1 MGSRV
6 STFPGAS
13 EPRLW
18 SRPDVRFLDEAQ
30 KGERFVA
37 WVRLAAN
44 LGFVALFALY
54 RAIGD
59 FSDAFPTR
67 ALAAAL
73 VGTCVSS
80 LILAATHRPRAAR
93 WLPFVSSL
101 FDLTSISASFL
112 WLAQVDPL
120 RASNLA
126 LVYLLVI
133 AGTCLRYDARLTL
146 MTGAAAILQYAI
158 VIWAALHP
166 EALGIH
172 IRDGSRDA
180 WTEGLLLRP
189 FLLGL
194 GTLLVAKVVV
204 RTQRL
209 RQQANH
215 DRLTGLLNRGYFDE
229 RFAAEVAR
237 AERAGERFTLVM
249 LDVDHFKR
257 FNDEHGHAAGDRALR
272 TVAGALA
279 RSFRA
284 SDLLARYGGEE
295 FVAVLFRTSAEGVL
309 DRLEATRER
318 IARTAVALAREGA
331 PRHVT
336 ASFGVAAYPD
346 DGLTAQALLET
357 ADRRLYAAKL
367 AGRDRVIAADPT
379 PQRVE
384 ALAAA
389 PAPGQSEAPAV

>member
-1 MGSRV
+1 MGSRA
-6 STFPGAS
+6 STLPGAS

-18 SRPDVRFLDEAQ
+18 SRPDVRFLDEAE

-44 LGFVALFALY
+44 LGFVALFTLY

-73 VGTCVSS
+73 VGAAVST
-80 LILAATHRPRAAR
+80 LILVAAHRPRSAR
-93 WLPFVSSL
+93 WLPFASSL
-101 FDLTSISASFL
+101 FDLSSISASFL
-112 WLAQVDPL
+112 WLAQIDPL

-158 VIWAALHP
+158 VIFAALHP
-166 EALGIH
+166 EALGI
-172 IRDGSRDA
+172 RTGADSREA
-180 WTEGLLLRP
+180 WEHGLLLRP

-237 AERAGERFTLVM
+237 AERAGERFTLVL

-257 FNDEHGHAAGDRALR
+257 WNDEHGHAAGDRALR
-272 TVAGALA
+272 AVAGVLA

-295 FVAVLFRTSAEGVL
+295 FVAVLFRARIADVAE
-309 DRLEATRER
+309 RLETTRER
-318 IARTAVALAREGA
+318 IARTPVALPRDGA
-331 PRHVT
+331 PSAVT
-336 ASFGVAAYPD
+336 ASFGVAAYPE
-346 DGLTAQALLET
+346 DGLSAAALLET

-367 AGRDRVIAADPT
+367 AGRDRIVTSDPPLPRLAPPAA
-379 PQRVE
+379 
-384 ALAAA
+384 
-389 PAPGQSEAPAV
+389 

>member
-1 MGSRV
+1 MRASTLPGS
-6 STFPGAS
+6 S

-37 WVRLAAN
+37 WARLAAN
-44 LGFVALFALY
+44 LGLVGLFTLY

-59 FSDAFPTR
+59 FADAFPTR

-73 VGTCVSS
+73 VGASFS
-80 LILAATHRPRAAR
+80 AGILVAAYRRDAAR
-93 WLPFVSSL
+93 WLPFFSSL
-101 FDLTSISASFL
+101 VDLTSISASFL

-126 LVYLLVI
+126 LVYLLII
-133 AGTCLRYDARLTL
+133 AATCLRYDARLTIV
-146 MTGAAAILQYAI
+146 TGAAAILQYEI
-158 VIWAALHP
+158 VVWAALHP
-166 EALGIH
+166 EALGIDV
-172 IRDGSRDA
+172 RVASSDA
-180 WTEGLLLRP
+180 WMQGLLLRP

-194 GTLLVAKVVV
+194 GTMLVANVVV

-215 DRLTGLLNRGYFDE
+215 DRLTGLLNRGYFDD

-237 AERAGERFTLVM
+237 AERSGERFTLVM

-257 FNDEHGHAAGDRALR
+257 FNDEFGHAAGDRALR
-272 TVAGALA
+272 AVASVLA
-279 RSFRA
+279 RGFRA

-295 FVAVLFRTSAEGVL
+295 FVGVLFRTRADAILGRL
-309 DRLEATRER
+309 DATRER
-318 IARTAVALAREGA
+318 IARTPVALPRDGA
-331 PRHVT
+331 ASQVT
-336 ASFGVAAYPD
+336 ASFGVAVYPD
-346 DGLTAQALLET
+346 DGLTAAALLEV

-367 AGRDRVIAADPT
+367 GGRNLVVASDEPPR
-379 PQRVE
+379 
-384 ALAAA
+384 
-389 PAPGQSEAPAV
+389 PAEAPAA